1 MTRNFDK
8 FIEAFERKD
17 IDAIKNILGNE
28 SLDFS
33 KKVMGPTG
41 EEENYNLLEYI
52 LTNPPSEMNSAIRA
66 IRDTISRRKEIK
78 SAYDEYLEL
87 IEMDPGLKGKLSY
100 YFETLDLLYK
110 KLWSGDASLSDF
122 NFNIFE
128 HINEIVLSHMI
139 KWLKEYYNLTND
151 EVEDFINKQR
161 INELARVER
170 TDFEGDSAT
179 AANDEV
185 EDFIN
190 KQRINEL
197 ARVERTDFE
206 GDSATAAND
215 LTARARQRP
224 DYHEWEAENEADQGR
239 HFAALRERFKEGAYA
254 MTANGEVGVVLNDE
268 KTQGDSANQV
278 KLRLKNGQTSYHRVD
293 TLREINDDEIAAH
306 DQQGGLGGG
315 NKKKSNKK
323 RIKRKKTNKRIKRKK
338 TNKRSKR
345 KSKRKNNK
353 R

>member
-1 MTRNFDK
+1 
-8 FIEAFERKD
+8 
-17 IDAIKNILGNE
+17 
-28 SLDFS
+28 
-33 KKVMGPTG
+33 
-41 EEENYNLLEYI
+41 
-52 LTNPPSEMNSAIRA
+52 
-66 IRDTISRRKEIK
+66 
-78 SAYDEYLEL
+78 
-87 IEMDPGLKGKLSY
+87 MDPGLKGKLSY

-139 KWLKEYYNLTND
+139 KWLKEYYNLT
-151 EVEDFINKQR
+151 
-161 INELARVER
+161 
-170 TDFEGDSAT
+170 
-179 AANDEV
+179 NDEV

-323 RIKRKKTNKRIKRKK
+323 RKKRKKTNKRIKRKK